1 MPAVR
6 PSSIAFA
13 SASASS
19 SEPTRVTVTY
29 RTNSSWRADV
39 VFHATPY
46 HPGARPGEAMA
57 GGQAGDDRR
66 PDVVAREVGA
76 VAAGGD
82 RAVAPRLLDGGDI
95 AVDGARVDHRAGED
109 VGLRG
114 VADGDVLRARP
125 QAVDELVVD
134 RVDHDRARA
143 RAASASRGGRTGSSS
158 RHPGPAK
165 TVSVAGSGA
174 GHAHGQEAGE
184 MATRRRGPARGRRAV
199 RASPAG
205 AADRPPGPRGPG
217 PPRPARRGGGGA
229 APG

>member
-76 VAAGGD
+76 DAAGGD
-82 RAVAPRLLDGGDI
+82 RAVAPRLLHGGDKS
-95 AVDGARVDHRAGED
+95 VEGAPGAHRAGED
-109 VGLRG
+109 V
-114 VADGDVLRARP
+114 
-125 QAVDELVVD
+125 
-134 RVDHDRARA
+134 RV
-143 RAASASRGGRTGSSS
+143 
-158 RHPGPAK
+158 
-165 TVSVAGSGA
+165 
-174 GHAHGQEAGE
+174 
-184 MATRRRGPARGRRAV
+184 
-199 RASPAG
+199 
-205 AADRPPGPRGPG
+205 
-217 PPRPARRGGGGA
+217 RGGGA
-229 APG
+229 SAVLP